1 MSKYLMCSLCDEL
14 RPPPLCMWLISE
26 NEIWHH
32 HAASFLKQDT
42 DHFRGAWEGDW
53 RWSWCSPPAATPPA
67 SPSPLPARPG
77 RLRSPDHNW
86 MDYHD
91 ADVEEMVM
99 SKVVMFKMTVLKMV
113 MSKIMLLK
121 MTVMGNLIKGAGRWW
136 RLVLGWLRGEAGGDL
151 HHQRHHLKDQHH
163 HRHYR
168 LQRNRNIDWSDRF
181 PSLEWSRD
189 RGGEVD
195 KHFFIPSQFLSSPS
209 TWSRSSWQIT
219 IIIFILISLIWESAY
234 ILCYISEE

>member
-1 MSKYLMCSLCDEL
+1 M
-14 RPPPLCMWLISE
+14 
-26 NEIWHH
+26 
-32 HAASFLKQDT
+32 ASPCCIFLDT
-42 DHFRGAWEGDW
+42 DHFRGAWEGGW
-53 RWSWCSPPAATPPA
+53 TWSWCSPPAATPPA

-113 MSKIMLLK
+113 MLK

-151 HHQRHHLKDQHH
+151 HHQRHHLKDQRH

-168 LQRNRNIDWSDRF
+168 LQRNGNIDWSDRF
-181 PSLEWSRD
+181 PSLKWSRD